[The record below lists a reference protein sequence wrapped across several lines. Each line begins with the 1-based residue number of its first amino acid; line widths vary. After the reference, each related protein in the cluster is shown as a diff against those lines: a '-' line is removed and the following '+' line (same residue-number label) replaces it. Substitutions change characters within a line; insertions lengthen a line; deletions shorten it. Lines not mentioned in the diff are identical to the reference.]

1 MAEFSSTETGGDGT
15 RIGEELALEVAD
27 RHCSGLDVRV
37 ELRELFV
44 GENLDE
50 VHVGDRHDR
59 GREVDEIQLAL
70 MMMTN

>member
-1 MAEFSSTETGGDGT
+1 VAEVSSTETGGDGT
-15 RIGEELALEVAD
+15 RIGKELALEVSD
-27 RHCSGLDVRV
+27 RHGSGLDVRV

-44 GENLDE
+44 GEKLDE
-50 VHVGDRHDR
+50 IRVGDRHDR